1 MFCSLQDSYR
11 LGVVA
16 ICLFAFLNHV
26 QGLSMEYCSTLN
38 TGSGSANSSIY
49 QSDGL
54 CYDFCLDKYAFA
66 VVQGSDCWCSNYV
79 PGTTSSSSD
88 CDTPCPGYPDDT
100 CGGDGLY
107 GYIALT
113 LFPSGTKGAA
123 TTSSTSTSSKKVST
137 WISSLLLS
145 SPNLSHHVTTS
156 STSSPE
162 PVTTS
167 SSTAE
172 ATSSTVPPKTTLS
185 TSSTEVASTTS
196 TIPPTTVAAQK
207 SSSSTSGSTSSTWTP
222 TPVIS
227 LETIT
232 GQVRTVTVTPTAPP
246 NSSSN
251 SSASKSNG
259 GLTTGAAVGLTIG
272 LVALIA
278 IIVGITYFC
287 IRKRRQEKDEQ
298 YAAVNSRR
306 ESLAGVGVGGPI
318 PARTMSENS
327 RYVLGTDGRRV
338 IETWEPE
345 INTPGSRRSQLMPV
359 DPRLDPFAAV
369 YQRGDNKSR
378 ESINT
383 IRDDHDYS
391 RRVHQQGPILR
402 AVNPDPD

>member
-1 MFCSLQDSYR
+1 MFYSLQDSYR

-16 ICLFAFLNHV
+16 ICLVAFSKHV
-26 QGLSMEYCSTLN
+26 QAISMKYCSTLN

-54 CYDFCLDKYAFA
+54 CYDFCLDEYAFA

-88 CDTPCPGYPDDT
+88 CDTTCPGYPDDT
-100 CGGDGLY
+100 CGGDNLY
-107 GYIALT
+107 GYMSLT
-113 LFPSGTKGAA
+113 LSPLGTKGAA
-123 TTSSTSTSSKKVST
+123 TTSSTSST
-137 WISSLLLS
+137 K
-145 SPNLSHHVTTS
+145 VTT

-167 SSTAE
+167 STAE
-172 ATSSTVPPKTTLS
+172 ATSSVSPKTTES
-185 TSSTEVASTTS
+185 TSSTEAPTTS
-196 TIPPTTVAAQK
+196 STSPTTVAAQK
-207 SSSSTSGSTSSTWTP
+207 SSTSGSTSSTWTP

-227 LETIT
+227 LETVT
-232 GQVRTVTVTPTAPP
+232 GQVRTVTVTPTVPP
-246 NSSSN
+246 NASSN
-251 SSASKSNG
+251 SSVSKSNG
-259 GLTTGAAVGLTIG
+259 GLTTGGAVGLTIG

-278 IIVGITYFC
+278 IIAGVTYFC
-287 IRKRRQEKDEQ
+287 IRKRRQEKAEQ

-306 ESLAGVGVGGPI
+306 ESLAGVGGPI
-318 PARTMSENS
+318 PTRTMSENS
-327 RYVLGTDGRRV
+327 RYVLGTDGKRV
-338 IETWEPE
+338 VETWEPE
-345 INTPGSRRSQLMPV
+345 LSTPGSRRSQLMPV

-369 YQRGDNKSR
+369 YQHGDNKSR
-378 ESINT
+378 ESLNT

>member
-1 MFCSLQDSYR
+1 
-11 LGVVA
+11 
-16 ICLFAFLNHV
+16 
-26 QGLSMEYCSTLN
+26 MEYCSTLN

-54 CYDFCLDKYAFA
+54 CHDFCVDEYAFA

-79 PGTTSSSSD
+79 PGTTTSSSD

-100 CGGDGLY
+100 CGGDSLY
-107 GYIALT
+107 GYMSLT
-113 LFPSGTKGAA
+113 LSPSGTKGAA
-123 TTSSTSTSSKKVST
+123 TTSS
-137 WISSLLLS
+137 ISS
-145 SPNLSHHVTTS
+145 TS
-156 STSSPE
+156 STSS
-162 PVTTS
+162 TK
-167 SSTAE
+167 
-172 ATSSTVPPKTTLS
+172 KTTES
-185 TSSTEVASTTS
+185 TSSIEAPTTS
-196 TIPPTTVAAQK
+196 LASPTTVAAQK
-207 SSSSTSGSTSSTWTP
+207 SSTSGSTSSTWTP
-222 TPVIS
+222 TPIIS

-251 SSASKSNG
+251 SSVSKSNG
-259 GLTTGAAVGLTIG
+259 GLTTGGAVGLTIG

-278 IIVGITYFC
+278 IIAGVTYFC
-287 IRKRRQEKDEQ
+287 IRKRRQEKAEQ

-306 ESLAGVGVGGPI
+306 ESLAGVGGPI
-318 PARTMSENS
+318 PSRTMSENS
-327 RYVLGTDGRRV
+327 RYVLGTDGKRV
-338 IETWEPE
+338 VEAWEPE
-345 INTPGSRRSQLMPV
+345 LSTPGSRRSQLMPV

-378 ESINT
+378 ESLNT